1 MHALTV
7 RLIDPLVITTVH
19 RLLREAAAAAAAAKT
34 ITTTASATTATTTT
48 TTATTLAGRMS
59 VEMGDGCT
67 QPISLSPL
75 DLAITTVSP
84 TLHPHRHPSVGL
96 SLKAFETALV
106 LNMRLLAHSPAA
118 SGACF
123 HFPNLSHTTTIQ
135 HNTDEKKQ
143 LAI

>member
-34 ITTTASATTATTTT
+34 ITTTASTTT
-48 TTATTLAGRMS
+48 TTATTLAGGVSM
-59 VEMGDGCT
+59 EMGDGCT

-75 DLAITTVSP
+75 DQEITTVSP